1 MSEPKR
7 IWLSPPHM
15 GGSELK
21 YVTEAFESNFI
32 APLGPM
38 VDRFERDFSE
48 LTGMPHC
55 VALSSGTAAIHLAL
69 RYYGIG
75 AGDTVFASTLTFIG
89 SITPILYQN
98 ATPVFID
105 SSADSWNMDVDL
117 LAQALADAKKQNK
130 LPKAVLPT
138 DLYGQSC
145 DAQAIRA
152 LCDEYGVRLI
162 IDAAESV
169 GAEYQGKHTGQ
180 HGHAATYS
188 FNGNKIMT
196 TSGGGML
203 ASHDAKLIEVARNLS
218 QAARDPAP
226 HYEHTTY
233 GYNYRM
239 SNIVAAIGVGQL
251 EVLKDHVERRRAI
264 NAEYRRLLENA
275 ERGITFLREASYGRS
290 NHWLSVILIDPAKAG
305 FDRETARLTLE
316 KDNIEARPVWK
327 PMHLQP
333 LFRDA
338 RVVGGTVSE
347 RLFRDGLCLP
357 SGSAMT
363 MDDVQRVC
371 AHITKLLR

>member
-1 MSEPKR
+1 MSENKR

-38 VDRFERDFSE
+38 VDRFEREFSA

-69 RYYGIG
+69 RHYGVG

-105 SSADSWNMDVDL
+105 SNADTWNMDVDV
-117 LAQALADAKKQNK
+117 LAQALADAKKQGK

-138 DLYGQSC
+138 DLYGQGC
-145 DAQAIRA
+145 DAAAIRK
-152 LCDEYGVRLI
+152 LCDEYGVKLI

-169 GAEYQGKHTGQ
+169 GASYQGKHTG
-180 HGHAATYS
+180 HDGHAATYS

-203 ASHDAKLIEVARNLS
+203 ASHDKALIDQARNLS
-218 QAARDPAP
+218 QAAREPAP

-239 SNIVAAIGVGQL
+239 SNIVAAVGVGQL
-251 EVLKDHVERRRAI
+251 ECLAEHVDSRRAI
-264 NAEYRRLLENA
+264 NARYREQLGKLS
-275 ERGITFLREASYGRS
+275 GITFMNEAAYGRS
-290 NHWLSVILIDPAKAG
+290 NMWLTVILIDPATFGA
-305 FDRETARLTLE
+305 DREQMRVALE

-327 PMHLQP
+327 PMHMQP
-333 LFRDA
+333 LFKDA
-338 RVVGGTVSE
+338 KVMGGSVSE

-357 SGSAMT
+357 SGSSMSDA
-363 MDDVQRVC
+363 DVDRVC
-371 AHITKLLR
+371 AFFTKQAA

>member
-1 MSEPKR
+1 MSDKPR

-15 GGSELK
+15 GGNELK

-38 VDRFERDFSE
+38 VDRFEKDFAE
-48 LTGMPHC
+48 LTGIPHC
-55 VALSSGTAAIHLAL
+55 TAVSSGTAAIHLAL

-105 SSADSWNMDVDL
+105 ADPTTWNMDVDL
-117 LAQALADAKKQNK
+117 LAQALEDAKKQNK

-145 DAQAIRA
+145 DAGPMRE
-152 LCDEYGVRLI
+152 LCNQYGVKLI

-169 GAEYQGKHTGQ
+169 GASYGGKHAGYA
-180 HGHAATYS
+180 GDAAAFS
-188 FNGNKIMT
+188 FNGNKVMT

-203 ASHDAKLIEVARNLS
+203 ASHDKKLIDTARNLS

-226 HYEHTTY
+226 HYQHSTY

-239 SNIVAAIGVGQL
+239 SNIAAAIGVGQL
-251 EVLKDHVERRRAI
+251 EVLGDHVARRRAI
-264 NAEYRRLLENA
+264 NARYRAQLGKLP
-275 ERGITFLREASYGRS
+275 GITFLEEASDGRS
-290 NHWLSVILIDPAKAG
+290 NQWLTVIRIDAKAFG
-305 FDRETARLTLE
+305 ADREQMRLALE
-316 KDNIEARPVWK
+316 ADNIEARPVWK

-333 LFRDA
+333 VFKD
-338 RVVGGTVSE
+338 VKTIGGSVSE
-347 RLFRDGLCLP
+347 ALFSDGLCLP

-363 MDDVQRVC
+363 DADVDRVC
-371 AHITKLLR
+371 AFFTRRAA

>member
-1 MSEPKR
+1 MSDKPR

-21 YVTEAFESNFI
+21 YVEEAFASNFV

-38 VDRFERDFSE
+38 VDRFERDFAAF
-48 LTGMPHC
+48 TGMPHC
-55 VALSSGTAAIHLAL
+55 VALNSGTSALHLAL
-69 RYYGIG
+69 RYFGIG

-105 SSADSWNMDVDL
+105 SDPDSWNMDVKL
-117 LAQALADAKKQNK
+117 LAQALEDAKKQNK
-130 LPKAVLPT
+130 LPKAVIPT

-145 DAQAIRA
+145 DADAIRA
-152 LCDEYGVRLI
+152 LCDQYGVKLI
-162 IDAAESV
+162 VDAAESV
-169 GAEYQGKHTGQ
+169 GASYHGKHTG
-180 HGHAATYS
+180 HAGHAAAYS

-203 ASHDAKLIEVARNLS
+203 ASHDKALIDLARNLS

-226 HYEHTTY
+226 HYEHSTY

-251 EVLKDHVERRRAI
+251 EVLQAHIDRRRAI
-264 NAEYRRLLENA
+264 NARYRARLNVP
-275 ERGITFLREASYGRS
+275 GITFMEEANYGRS
-290 NHWLSVILIDPAKAG
+290 NRWLTVIRVDPAKFG
-305 FDRETARLTLE
+305 TDRETIRLALE
-316 KDNIEARPVWK
+316 KENIESRPVWK

-333 LFRDA
+333 LFKDA
-338 RVVGGTVSE
+338 KCIGGSVSE
-347 RLFRDGLCLP
+347 QYFRDGLCLP
-357 SGSAMT
+357 SGSSMSDA
-363 MDDVQRVC
+363 DVDRTC
-371 AHITKLLR
+371 DLLLQTAK

>member
-1 MSEPKR
+1 MSEKPR

-21 YVTEAFESNFI
+21 YVEEAFASNFI

-38 VDRFERDFSE
+38 VDRFEQKFTE
-48 LTGMPHC
+48 FTGIPHC

-69 RYYGIG
+69 RYYGVG

-89 SITPILYQN
+89 SVAPILYQN
-98 ATPVFID
+98 AKPVFID
-105 SSADSWNMDVDL
+105 ADAASWNMDVNL
-117 LAQALADAKKQNK
+117 LAQALADAKKKNQ

-152 LCDEYGVRLI
+152 LCDEYGVKLI

-169 GAEYQGKHTGQ
+169 GAEYQGRHTG
-180 HGHAATYS
+180 HEGHAAAYS

-203 ASHDAKLIEVARNLS
+203 ASHDKQLIETARNLS
-218 QAARDPAP
+218 QAAREPAP
-226 HYEHTTY
+226 HYEHSTY

-239 SNIVAAIGVGQL
+239 SNITAAIGVGQL
-251 EVLKDHVERRRAI
+251 EVLPDHIARRRAFF
-264 NAEYRRLLENA
+264 ARYRDALSTLP
-275 ERGITFLREASYGRS
+275 GIRFMPEAAYGRS
-290 NHWLSVILIDPAKAG
+290 NRWLSVMLVDPDTAG
-305 FDRETARLTLE
+305 TDRETIRLALE
-316 KDNIEARPVWK
+316 KENIESRPVWK

-333 LFRDA
+333 VFNDA
-338 RVVGGTVSE
+338 PIIGGSVSE
-347 RLFRDGLCLP
+347 SFFRDGLCLP
-357 SGSAMT
+357 SGSAMS
-363 MDDVQRVC
+363 DADIDRV
-371 AHITKLLR
+371 ITQIKKLFS

>member
-1 MSEPKR
+1 MSENKR

-15 GGSELK
+15 GGNELK
-21 YVTEAFESNFI
+21 YVQEAFESNFI

-38 VDRFERDFSE
+38 VDRFEKEFAE
-48 LTGMPHC
+48 FTGMPHC

-69 RYYGIG
+69 RHYGIG

-98 ATPVFID
+98 ATPVLID
-105 SSADSWNMDVDL
+105 ADATTWNMDVNL

-145 DAQAIRA
+145 DAKAIRA
-152 LCDEYGVRLI
+152 LCDEYSVKLI

-169 GAEYQGKHTGQ
+169 GASYHGKHTG
-180 HGHAATYS
+180 HDGHVAAYS
-188 FNGNKIMT
+188 FNGNKVMT
-196 TSGGGML
+196 TGGGGML
-203 ASHDAKLIEVARNLS
+203 ASYDKKLIDQARNLS

-226 HYEHTTY
+226 HYEHSTY
-233 GYNYRM
+233 GYNYRI
-239 SNIVAAIGVGQL
+239 SNVAAAIGVGQL

-264 NAEYRRLLENA
+264 NARYRAQLGKLP
-275 ERGITFLREASYGRS
+275 GITFLEEAAYGRS
-290 NHWLSVILIDPAKAG
+290 NQWLTVIRINAKTFGA
-305 FDRETARLTLE
+305 DRETMRIALE

-333 LFRDA
+333 VFKDV
-338 RVVGGTVSE
+338 RVIGGGVSE
-347 RLFRDGLCLP
+347 MLFSDGLCLP
-357 SGSAMT
+357 SGSSMT
-363 MDDVQRVC
+363 DADIDRVC
-371 AHITKLLR
+371 AVFTKRAA

>member
-1 MSEPKR
+1 MSENKR

-21 YVTEAFESNFI
+21 YVAEAFESNFI

-38 VDRFERDFSE
+38 VDRFERDFST

-69 RYYGIG
+69 RHYGVG
-75 AGDTVFASTLTFIG
+75 AGDTVFASSLTFIG
-89 SITPILYQN
+89 SVSPILYQG

-105 SSADSWNMDVDL
+105 SDATTWNMDVNL

-130 LPKAVLPT
+130 LPKVVLPT

-145 DAQAIRA
+145 DARAIRA
-152 LCDEYGVRLI
+152 LCDEYGVKLI

-169 GAEYQGKHTGQ
+169 GASYNDKHTG
-180 HGHAATYS
+180 HDGHCATYS

-203 ASHDAKLIEVARNLS
+203 ASHDKALVDQARNLS

-239 SNIVAAIGVGQL
+239 SNIVAAVGVGQL
-251 EVLKDHVERRRAI
+251 EVLAEHVNRRRAI
-264 NAEYRRLLENA
+264 NARYREQLGKLP
-275 ERGITFLREASYGRS
+275 GITFLEEASYGRA
-290 NHWLSVILIDPAKAG
+290 NNWLTVMLIDPKTFG
-305 FDRETARLTLE
+305 TDRETMRVTLE

-327 PMHLQP
+327 PMHMQT
-333 LFRDA
+333 LFKDA
-338 RVVGGTVSE
+338 QVIGGGVSE

-357 SGSAMT
+357 SGSAMS
-363 MDDVQRVC
+363 DADVDRVC
-371 AHITKLLR
+371 AYFTKRAA